1 MNGQLFPQKTNMAS
15 VDIEV
20 EHKWLHSS
28 HLRFDTESL
37 ICTSQEQALD
47 TNVKKEKF
55 GSRVVQVCTVYVI
68 SKRKQIFTWLVGVR
82 CYVERNIF
90 IYITLFCH
98 ISTLDNTTG

>member
-37 ICTSQEQALD
+37 ICTSQEQALE
-47 TNVKKEKF
+47 TNVKKEK
-55 GSRVVQVCTVYVI
+55 I
-68 SKRKQIFTWLVGVR
+68 WKQGCSSMYSLCHKQEET
-82 CYVERNIF
+82 NIHMVSGCEMLCGTKYF
-90 IYITLFCH
+90 YIHNIILSHIY
-98 ISTLDNTTG
+98 TG